1 MGPQRRA
8 AAATGP
14 TCGGHLATRG
24 RGSSR
29 AGRPAWCLPVPVPV
43 LRSDAMNRTSRALAT
58 VTLLVALA
66 VPLACGDDD
75 DGDVAS
81 TGTTIPSPTTSTT
94 GAGAT
99 TTAGAPATTVRPTTT
114 TATTTTAATGNV
126 IEVTVADGKVTG
138 GGRKQVDKGEPLTL
152 RVTSD
157 EADEVHVH
165 GYDLKVDLEVGQP
178 GEITFT
184 PDVAGVYEVELE
196 DAGLQLLELE
206 VK

>member
-1 MGPQRRA
+1 
-8 AAATGP
+8 
-14 TCGGHLATRG
+14 
-24 RGSSR
+24 
-29 AGRPAWCLPVPVPV
+29 
-43 LRSDAMNRTSRALAT
+43 MNRTSRALAT

-66 VPLACGDDD
+66 APLACGDD

-94 GAGAT
+94 AAGAT

-114 TATTTTAATGNV
+114 VAATTTTAAAGNV

-157 EADEVHVH
+157 EADELHVH
-165 GYDLKVDLEVGQP
+165 GYDLTVDLEVDEP

-184 PDVAGVYEVELE
+184 PDVAGIFEVELE
-196 DAGLQLLELE
+196 EAGLQLLELE

>member
-1 MGPQRRA
+1 M
-8 AAATGP
+8 TV
-14 TCGGHLATRG
+14 
-24 RGSSR
+24 
-29 AGRPAWCLPVPVPV
+29 PA
-43 LRSDAMNRTSRALAT
+43 LRSDAMNRTTRALAT

-75 DGDVAS
+75 GDVAS
-81 TGTTIPSPTTSTT
+81 TGTTIPSPTPSTT
-94 GAGAT
+94 AAGAT

-114 TATTTTAATGNV
+114 TTTATTAAAGNV